1 MGGFTSVNPV
11 PEGATPLHAASGNVA
26 AGSAAVVLPA
36 APGKTTYATGF
47 EITSGGSTAAAL
59 VLATLA
65 GALGGTLTYIY
76 GTVAGATLANAPL
89 IVQFPEAVPAS
100 AINTALTLTL
110 PSLGTGNTNA
120 AVVLHG
126 YQL

>member
-1 MGGFTSVNPV
+1 MGGFTSVNPY
-11 PEGATPLHAASGNVA
+11 PEGATPLHAASGSVA
-26 AGSAAVVLPA
+26 AASAAATLPA

-47 EITSGGSTAAAL
+47 EITSGGATAAAL

-65 GALGGTLTYIY
+65 GVLGGTLTYVY
-76 GTVAGATLANAPL
+76 GTVAGVAAANAPL
-89 IVQFPEAVPAS
+89 IVRFPEAVPAS
-100 AINTALTLTL
+100 AANTAITLTL
-110 PSLGTGNTNA
+110 PTLGAGNLQA